1 MMDAIQTQGP
11 LLSVHDLSVRFGH
24 KQVVQGVSFEVQ
36 AGEKLALVG
45 ESGSGKTITALSLLR
60 LAGDAQ
66 ISGQALL
73 KGRDLLTLPERQ
85 MRAVRGSDVAMI
97 FQEPMTALNPLVPV
111 GAQVAEVL
119 QLKQGLS
126 QAQASPTAHREAE
139 TAKAHRG

>member
-1 MMDAIQTQGP
+1 MMDAIQTPVP

-36 AGEKLALVG
+36 AGVALVG

-85 MRAVRGSDVAMI
+85 MAPCAAATW
-97 FQEPMTALNPLVPV
+97 P
-111 GAQVAEVL
+111 
-119 QLKQGLS
+119 
-126 QAQASPTAHREAE
+126 
-139 TAKAHRG
+139 